1 MWRSKMEKRK
11 RVEEM
16 EELNELSSNLTTTDI
31 TMSWAKIFFKCHFP
45 QYSEILIYH
54 AHAKENKF

>member
-1 MWRSKMEKRK
+1 MEKRK

-31 TMSWAKIFFKCHFP
+31 QWAELKFF
-45 QYSEILIYH
+45 
-54 AHAKENKF
+54 

>member
-1 MWRSKMEKRK
+1 MEKRK

-31 TMSWAKIFFKCHFP
+31 TMSWAKIFLNVIFHSIQK
-45 QYSEILIYH
+45 S
-54 AHAKENKF
+54 